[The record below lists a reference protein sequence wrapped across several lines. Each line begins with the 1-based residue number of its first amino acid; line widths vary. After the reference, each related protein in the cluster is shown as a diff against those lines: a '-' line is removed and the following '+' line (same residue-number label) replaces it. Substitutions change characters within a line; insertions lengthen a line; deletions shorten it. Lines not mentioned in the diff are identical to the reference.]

1 MFTTTCHNFLLTIDH
16 TNEDLKNI
24 NTWFKETQVRT
35 NTDVEALEPAELA
48 LLCKRMRL
56 IEYDA
61 DTPVF
66 TQGEEGDALYII
78 FSGKSLQ
85 PH

>member
-1 MFTTTCHNFLLTIDH
+1 M
-16 TNEDLKNI
+16 
-24 NTWFKETQVRT
+24 
-35 NTDVEALEPAELA
+35 EALEPAELA
-48 LLCKRMRL
+48 LLSTRMRL

-61 DTPVF
+61 DPPVF